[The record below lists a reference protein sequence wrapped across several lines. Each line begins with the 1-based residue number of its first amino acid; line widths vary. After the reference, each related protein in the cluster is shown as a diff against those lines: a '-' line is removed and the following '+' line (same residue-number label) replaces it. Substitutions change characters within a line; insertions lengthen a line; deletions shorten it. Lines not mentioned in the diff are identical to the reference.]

1 MLCKIGFGK
10 DFWVYFG
17 IKGNVNMIEMYRFFM
32 RKYIYFF
39 YWLILML
46 IMIGEVLLL
55 YINVEFIIVIIDYL
69 IGKFG
74 IIC

>member
-39 YWLILML
+39 YWLILIL
-46 IMIGEVLLL
+46 IWGGVG
-55 YINVEFIIVIIDYL
+55 V
-69 IGKFG
+69 
-74 IIC
+74 